1 MRSEEQGKKVA
12 SAFGKKYGKRSFCQ
26 TKIHLKKQKKATLTV
41 GVAFANPVLITH
53 HRRA

>member
-26 TKIHLKKQKKATLTV
+26 TKIHLKKQKK
-41 GVAFANPVLITH
+41 GNTH
-53 HRRA
+53 GGCCLR